1 MIIFTQ
7 SKTIF
12 AVEKVEIVVEK
23 VRLGIGAIRHCQKE
37 VISFSGKTSLRSSHT
52 LFIKVVKIV
61 VSYIVGSGI

>member
-12 AVEKVEIVVEK
+12 AVKKEIVVEK
-23 VRLGIGAIRHCQKE
+23 VSLNIEAIRQRQKE
-37 VISFSGKTSLRSSHT
+37 VISFFGETSLCSSHT

-61 VSYIVGSGI
+61 VSDIVGSGI